1 MTKAITLSR
10 EAEQELRSLAH
21 SVTLKKDMAAITGSR
36 HNPFI
41 TAGIV
46 DADAYVLF
54 VSAFNEFI
62 NHEPKPFVPMIDKDM
77 RL

>member
-1 MTKAITLSR
+1 MTKTMTLSR

-21 SVTLKKDMAAITGSR
+21 SAALKNDMAAITVSR

-41 TAGIV
+41 KAGIV
-46 DADAYVLF
+46 DADAYVFF